1 MDGTVDVVDLTAL
14 MPGSNQIAQSYTNSG
29 RAVDRGARHLDRQ
42 PGFSKLLQFR
52 NRRATVKNLDIPG
65 TIAARSIKS
74 YARSYVFVAEIF
86 GGAVFREDDRV
97 KQSPLIASLEIFLK
111 RTDILNELER
121 SPVIYKYMKPP
132 NMGINLDCYRPDLGG
147 SN

>member
-1 MDGTVDVVDLTAL
+1 MSELRSADMDGTVDLVDLTAL
-14 MPGSNQIAQSYTNSG
+14 MPGSNPIAQSYI
-29 RAVDRGARHLDRQ
+29 RGARHLDRQ
-42 PGFSKLLQFR
+42 PGCSKLLQFR
-52 NRRATVKNLDIPG
+52 NRRATVKNLDIPR

-97 KQSPLIASLEIFLK
+97 KQPPLIASLEIVLK

-132 NMGINLDCYRPDLGG
+132 NMGINLDCYRQDLGG
-147 SN
+147 